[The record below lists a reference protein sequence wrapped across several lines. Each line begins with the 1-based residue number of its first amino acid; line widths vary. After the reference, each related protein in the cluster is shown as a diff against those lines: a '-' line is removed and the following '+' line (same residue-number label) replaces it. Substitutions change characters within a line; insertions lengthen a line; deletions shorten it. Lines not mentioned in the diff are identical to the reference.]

1 MPTKGVIWMDASL
14 SMYYSPSKSHT
25 RAYLHGCSEPQI
37 LFIQQQ
43 LRAFSSIA
51 SHPLLLPVI
60 LVAMKQ
66 HLIGEQ
72 ESRLWTSLVDVET
85 RSGLTGAPR
94 MDTHPRPGNQLTEY
108 NIEIVT
114 MRALGVVQIATYAE
128 THAKAL
134 LVMIEAI
141 MESIKS
147 VTEVTP
153 HPNKTNVEKAGSLL
167 SEQLVF
173 LAHKTRVLL
182 GDIQFVEKRAQVQ
195 ITAVRQ
201 PVFLFKA
208 LLLTRPPPLLQ
219 VYNFL
224 AQKDARIGQ
233 KLATDSSQIARASK
247 RDSSAMRGLAVLTM
261 VFLPGT
267 FISVAYSLL
276 LPSYTSTRH
285 ARG

>member
-1 MPTKGVIWMDASL
+1 MDASL

-37 LFIQQQ
+37 FFIQQQ
-43 LRAFSSIA
+43 LRALSSIA

-72 ESRLWTSLVDVET
+72 ESKLWTSLVDVET

-94 MDTHPRPGNQLTEY
+94 MDTHPQPGSQLTEY
-108 NIEIVT
+108 NIEVVT
-114 MRALGVVQIATYAE
+114 IRALGVVQIATYAE

-141 MESIKS
+141 IESIKS

-153 HPNKTNVEKAGSLL
+153 HPNKTNIEKAGSLL

-195 ITAVRQ
+195 ITAVGQ

-208 LLLTRPPPLLQ
+208 LLLTTLPLLQ

-224 AQKDARIGQ
+224 AQKDARVGQ

-267 FISVAYSLL
+267 FISVTYSLL

>member
-1 MPTKGVIWMDASL
+1 MDASL

-25 RAYLHGCSEPQI
+25 RAYLHGCSEPQRF
-37 LFIQQQ
+37 FIQQQ

-66 HLIGEQ
+66 HLIGEE
-72 ESRLWTSLVDVET
+72 ESKLWTSLVDVET

-94 MDTHPRPGNQLTEY
+94 MDTHPHSGSQLTEY
-108 NIEIVT
+108 NIEVVT
-114 MRALGVVQIATYAE
+114 IRALGVVQIATYAE

-147 VTEVTP
+147 VTEATP
-153 HPNKTNVEKAGSLL
+153 HPNKTNIEKAGSLL
-167 SEQLVF
+167 SERLVF

-195 ITAVRQ
+195 ITAVGSQ
-201 PVFLFKA
+201 PF
-208 LLLTRPPPLLQ
+208 
-219 VYNFL
+219 
-224 AQKDARIGQ
+224 
-233 KLATDSSQIARASK
+233 SSK
-247 RDSSAMRGLAVLTM
+247 H
-261 VFLPGT
+261 
-267 FISVAYSLL
+267 YC
-276 LPSYTSTRH
+276 
-285 ARG
+285 